1 MLTITN
7 LCKTYAEKKK
17 QKAPALDDVNLSID
31 SGMFGLLGPN
41 GAGKSSLMR
50 TIATLQKP
58 DTGTIEFA
66 GENIIKHPEFMR
78 KQLGY
83 LPQDYG
89 VYPGVSAFELLDY
102 LAKLKGITDRKQR
115 NAQIDKLLAQ
125 VNLTQHRNNAVSR
138 FSGGMKQRFG
148 IAQAL
153 LGEPKMLIV
162 DEPTA
167 GLDPEERNRFHN
179 LLVEI
184 SRDKVVLL
192 STHIVEDVSHLCP
205 NMAILA
211 AGKIVKEGS
220 PAQLIKQVQGKIWQI
235 KTSKSNLED
244 VVPQANVISQRLFAG
259 EATVHVYSESQPS
272 PDFHRVTPDLEDAY
286 FAALH
291 CHAFESQLNK

>member
-1 MLTITN
+1 MLTITD
-7 LCKTYAEKKK
+7 LCKTYAEKKS
-17 QKAPALDDVNLSID
+17 QNIPALDHVNLSIG

-58 DTGTIEFA
+58 DAGTITFA
-66 GENIIKHPEFMR
+66 GENIIEHPEFMR

-89 VYPGVSAFELLDY
+89 VYPGVSAYELLDY
-102 LAKLKGITDRKQR
+102 LAKLKGVTDGKKR
-115 NAQIDKLLAQ
+115 NAQIDKLLTQ
-125 VNLTQHRNNAVSR
+125 VNLTQHKSHAVSR

-153 LGEPKMLIV
+153 LGDPKMLIV

-211 AGKIVKEGS
+211 AGKIVKQGS
-220 PAQLIKQVQGKIWQI
+220 PAQLIEQVKGKIWQI
-235 KTSKSNLED
+235 KTSKANLEG
-244 VVPQANVISQRLFAG
+244 VIPKTQVISQRLFAG
-259 EATVHVYSESQPS
+259 EATIHVYSEHQPS
-272 PDFHRVTPDLEDAY
+272 PDFHQVSPDLEDAY

-291 CHAFESQLNK
+291 CNTSELQDI